1 MAALIMMR
9 NWTLISIHRKQGA
22 AGRERGK
29 PGDSGWGQ
37 PRDPITRAV
46 CKEEVDP
53 RKSWEAQGQD
63 RHQYSCSI
71 ARARSRGD
79 SPDLSAACVLGDSH
93 TYQMLGPLCWLWM
106 EDGRRA
112 HFAIVGWA
120 CTTLCLV
127 SYAAAFSHG
136 ASLSACTDM
145 MPRHLRV
152 QLHSPSNNY
161 ITVHTNVSF
170 YFPGDKVPVTVRSTQ
185 DFMGFLLQAR
195 KVSNDEIAGTFIFIP
210 PGSKLLTCFEDGDTV
225 THSDKS
231 LKRNLSFV
239 WKAPDRPIGDIK
251 FFISIVQSYFV
262 YWAKIESAIVAQRG
276 QNKTLAG
283 SGKKPNPVTPAPS
296 QGPADPHPAGPT
308 SPTATTSSSPRT
320 PALSAS
326 PTSIVATLA
335 AEPGFGVGSE
345 TRSVAEPKQPAQP
358 SQAAPGRSDGS
369 SSQGLEPSLPTRDP
383 WDALRGFLSQDDTS
397 SYSISNGAGSVA
409 SAATPPLCL
418 LCKED
423 GQASTES
430 GAVLKAS
437 LHVTVSPSAPHI
449 HTHMGDAAATTAWF
463 GGANAAGNLSSA
475 SRQMAERKPALQPE
489 EAGARGEEEEE
500 AGGNTLPW
508 VTRPAPKSAV
518 PGKGEDPGRGTRLL
532 AAQLG
537 ILLVCT
543 AALGLALAAAMR
555 CVCAQHCHKR
565 TEVSFSEPDPDVI
578 AVREN
583 GEVMHFRKI
592 RENSFVLVQAEYNW
606 VSPSSSGKKTII

>member
-1 MAALIMMR
+1 ME
-9 NWTLISIHRKQGA
+9 
-22 AGRERGK
+22 AGRR
-29 PGDSGWGQ
+29 PH
-37 PRDPITRAV
+37 I
-46 CKEEVDP
+46 
-53 RKSWEAQGQD
+53 
-63 RHQYSCSI
+63 
-71 ARARSRGD
+71 
-79 SPDLSAACVLGDSH
+79 
-93 TYQMLGPLCWLWM
+93 
-106 EDGRRA
+106 
-112 HFAIVGWA
+112 AIVGWA

-145 MPRHLRV
+145 MPQHLRA

-161 ITVHTNVSF
+161 VTVHTNMSF
-170 YFPGDKVPVTVRSTQ
+170 YFPGDKVPVTVRSTR

-195 KVSNDEIAGTFIFIP
+195 KVSNDEIAGTFVFIP

-239 WKAPDRPIGDIK
+239 WKAPAQPIGDIK
-251 FFISIVQSYFV
+251 FFISVVQSYFV

-283 SGKKPNPVTPAPS
+283 SGQKPNPVTPAPS
-296 QGPADPHPAGPT
+296 QGPADPHPTGPT
-308 SPTATTSSSPRT
+308 SPMAATGSPLHSPT
-320 PALSAS
+320 LPAS
-326 PTSIVATLA
+326 PTSIAATPA
-335 AEPGFGVGSE
+335 PEPGFSVGSE
-345 TRSVAEPKQPAQP
+345 ARPVAEPKQPAWP
-358 SQAAPGRSDGS
+358 WRAASSGS
-369 SSQGLEPSLPTRDP
+369 RGSLPTRDP
-383 WDALRGFLSQDDTS
+383 GTADALRGFLSQDNAS
-397 SYSISNGAGSVA
+397 SYSTSNGAGSVA
-409 SAATPPLCL
+409 SAATPRSCL
-418 LCKED
+418 MCKED

-430 GAVLKAS
+430 RAALKSSPRA
-437 LHVTVSPSAPHI
+437 TVSPSAPRVHA
-449 HTHMGDAAATTAWF
+449 HLGDAAATTAWF
-463 GGANAAGNLSSA
+463 GDANAAGNLSSA
-475 SRQMAERKPALQPE
+475 SRQMAERKPAPQPE
-489 EAGARGEEEEE
+489 EADARGEEEEAA

-508 VTRPAPKSAV
+508 VTRPAPRSAV

-543 AALGLALAAAMR
+543 AALGLALAAAVR

-565 TEVSFSEPDPDVI
+565 TEVSFSEPDPNVI
-578 AVREN
+578 AIREN